1 MVQGM
6 DWREHGVRPLGG
18 WSFIW
23 TKDQESWASEGTVG
37 QRKRKEFERR
47 TLPHRDKHF
56 LRPS

>member
-6 DWREHGVRPLGG
+6 DWREHGMRPLGG

-37 QRKRKEFERR
+37 AEKE
-47 TLPHRDKHF
+47 KGV
-56 LRPS
+56 